1 MVAPLEIRV
10 IEPTL
15 PDTSSLLRRENIA
28 PLEASSATTAQRQL
42 FRFLNGLPPE
52 MPNGILRVRDI
63 IQRNAAED
71 MLLARSMGLSARRAP
86 ELNTLSWWP
95 FTLPD
100 IGAEWYLRVRDFIY
114 RYNRS

>member
-15 PDTSSLLRRENIA
+15 PDTRSLPVREDNA
-28 PLEASSATTAQRQL
+28 PLGMSSSATAQRQL

-52 MPNGILRVRDI
+52 LPPGAIRVRDI

-71 MLLARSMGLSARRAP
+71 MLLAQSLGIGHTP
-86 ELNTLSWWP
+86 ELNTLAWWP

-100 IGAEWYLRVRDFIY
+100 LGAEWYLRVRDFIY
-114 RYNRS
+114 RYNHL